1 MFTGVTKPISGYCAM
16 VCRANS
22 RVLIISAESL
32 VFLIEINCNVYL
44 TENPYCITKISQTK
58 NCQAWVIFLAGF

>member
-22 RVLIISAESL
+22 RVFIISAESL
-32 VFLIEINCNVYL
+32 VFLIDR
-44 TENPYCITKISQTK
+44 ENPYCITKISQTK
-58 NCQAWVIFLAGF
+58 NCQA